1 MDKDLDKYFGFACC
15 WTCDEC
21 LLDIG
26 IRAYICRRHGLIMT
40 GGTDFH
46 GANSPKP
53 LPLGTC
59 TASSSEIE
67 RLLGL

>member
-26 IRAYICRRHGLIMT
+26 IRAYICRKHGHTI
-40 GGTDFH
+40 GGNEAACLPTDCKDWKH
-46 GANSPKP
+46 
-53 LPLGTC
+53 
-59 TASSSEIE
+59 
-67 RLLGL
+67 